1 MAQVSK
7 KFAFEES
14 LMRIK
19 NEEWRRFLSHF
30 LKSIEIEKGYSKNTV
45 ESYSI
50 DLVRYVCFLEDNGIK
65 HPDFVDEELVRK
77 YIREIGL
84 IGLSPSSI
92 SRNVASIKSFHKFL
106 LLESYSKNYPV
117 ENIEHPKIKKKPPE
131 VLSIDEVFTLL
142 EQPDTSTPI
151 GIRDRA
157 LLEVMYATGVR
168 VSELINLKQIDLFL
182 DMEFIRV
189 LGKGSKERLIPIGKV
204 AIKWL
209 REYQLKVR
217 PKLAKISSGDI
228 LFLSRLGK
236 KLTRMS
242 VWKIVKKY
250 ALMAGIRKEIHP
262 HTLRHSFATHLL
274 EGGSDLRSVQ
284 EMLGHA
290 SITTTQIYTHISN
303 ETLREIYYLYH
314 PRSN

>member
-1 MAQVSK
+1 MAGIESKYIVSE
-7 KFAFEES
+7 A
-14 LMRIK
+14 LLRIK
-19 NEEWRRFLSHF
+19 SEVWRKFLTHF

-45 ESYSI
+45 DSYSI
-50 DLVRYVCFLEDNGIK
+50 DLIRYVLFLESNGIN
-65 HPDFVDEELVRK
+65 HPDEVEEAIVRN
-77 YIREIGL
+77 YIRELGL

-92 SRNVASIKSFHKFL
+92 SRNVASIRSFHKFL
-106 LLESYSKNYPV
+106 LVESYSKIYPV
-117 ENIEHPKIKKKPPE
+117 ENIEHPRVKKKMPE
-131 VLSIDEVFTLL
+131 VLTVDEVFQLL
-142 EQPDTSTPI
+142 EQPDTSTLM

-157 LLEVMYATGVR
+157 ILETMYATGVR
-168 VSELINLKQIDLFL
+168 VSELINLRQTDLFF
-182 DMEFIRV
+182 DMEILRV
-189 LGKGSKERLIPIGKV
+189 MGKGSKERLVPIGKV
-204 AIKWL
+204 AIKWI

-217 PKLAKISSGDI
+217 PKLVKIGSGDV

-242 VWKIVKKY
+242 VWKLVRKY
-250 ALMAGIRKEIHP
+250 ALMAGIRKKIHP

-303 ETLREIYYLYH
+303 EMLKEIYRLYH

>member
-45 ESYSI
+45 ESYSV
-50 DLVRYVCFLEDNGIK
+50 DLVRYVCFLEDNNIK

-142 EQPDTSTPI
+142 EQPDTSTPM

-204 AIKWL
+204 AIKWV

-284 EMLGHA
+284 EMLGHS

>member
-142 EQPDTSTPI
+142 EQPDTSTPM

-204 AIKWL
+204 AIKWV

>member
-1 MAQVSK
+1 M
-7 KFAFEES
+7 
-14 LMRIK
+14 
-19 NEEWRRFLSHF
+19 
-30 LKSIEIEKGYSKNTV
+30 
-45 ESYSI
+45 
-50 DLVRYVCFLEDNGIK
+50 
-65 HPDFVDEELVRK
+65 RK

>member
-7 KFAFEES
+7 KITFEES
-14 LMRIK
+14 LMKIK

-30 LKSIEIEKGYSKNTV
+30 LKSIEIEKGYSKNTI

-50 DLVRYVCFLEDNGIK
+50 DLVRYVCFLEDNGVR

-92 SRNVASIKSFHKFL
+92 SRNVASIRSFHKFL

-117 ENIEHPKIKKKPPE
+117 ENIEHPKIRKKPPE
-131 VLSIDEVFTLL
+131 VLSIEEVFTLL
-142 EQPDTSTPI
+142 EQPNTSTPM

-204 AIKWL
+204 AIEWV

-250 ALMAGIRKEIHP
+250 ALMAGIKKEIHP

>member
-204 AIKWL
+204 AIKWV